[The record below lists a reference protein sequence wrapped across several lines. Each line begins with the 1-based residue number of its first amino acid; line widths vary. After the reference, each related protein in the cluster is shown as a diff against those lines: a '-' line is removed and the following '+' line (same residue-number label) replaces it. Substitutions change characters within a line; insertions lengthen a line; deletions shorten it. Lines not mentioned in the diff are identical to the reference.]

1 MADTTNGVDPTV
13 ELQNGDAPTPAPA
26 VEEQPQ
32 LHEETVGLTPAE
44 KFKAE
49 AESTVS
55 GASTPKVNGKKSA
68 GIDLTS
74 DEAFPSLGGPGK
86 APAAAAS
93 WGARSGAV
101 SGSSPAAA
109 SNWAPAI
116 VGNTAQLRHE
126 LTKENKRDPKD
137 LNPAYLKKGLG
148 AADIVRDIMKKTNT
162 KIESQL
168 FKETGATTYI
178 ITGTVQGR
186 DMARRLINKELAAK
200 VSSPSSG
207 VDGCVAANT
216 PTGQAQASD
225 SCRSASVRHRK
236 ERRKNP
242 GDSDQDRNKAYS
254 PDSGR

>member
-13 ELQNGDAPTPAPA
+13 ELQNGEAPASVPA
-26 VEEQPQ
+26 VEEQSQ
-32 LHEETVGLTPAE
+32 TNEETVELTPAE

-49 AESTVS
+49 AESTAS
-55 GASTPKVNGKKSA
+55 GASNLKVNGKKSV

-74 DEAFPSLGGPGK
+74 DEAFPTLGGPGK

-93 WGARSGAV
+93 WGAKSGAV

-137 LNPAYLKKGLG
+137 LNPAYLRKGQG
-148 AADIVRDIMKKTNT
+148 AADIIRDIMKKTNT

-168 FKETGATTYI
+168 FKETGATVYI

-200 VSSPSSG
+200 VSSSNIGMEES
-207 VDGCVAANT
+207 CVAANT
-216 PTGQAQASD
+216 LTG
-225 SCRSASVRHRK
+225 
-236 ERRKNP
+236 
-242 GDSDQDRNKAYS
+242 
-254 PDSGR
+254 